1 MLLMWNLQH
10 IIFIGRWRYWQIFK
24 SVCLS
29 VCVCAHFVCIKAL
42 LIGKCLF
49 YTSQLQSTSW
59 TFGIAISSGQSGW
72 YPNIFFF
79 ESRHFI
85 YNHLRKTSY
94 KSTKVD
100 IHSLCF
106 ICQQLATGCV
116 YLFIRIKHDWLIDWL
131 NCTVA
136 SLTQLPLQPVND
148 DSFKTRPAEGR
159 WKKNF
164 RHA

>member
-1 MLLMWNLQH
+1 MWNLQH

-24 SVCLS
+24 SVCLY

-85 YNHLRKTSY
+85 YNHLRKTSN

-100 IHSLCF
+100 IHSLLMFYLPTISYWLCVF
-106 ICQQLATGCV
+106 IYTN
-116 YLFIRIKHDWLIDWL
+116 KTWLIDWL
-131 NCTVA
+131 NCTVVA
-136 SLTQLPLQPVND
+136 SLTQLPLQPAND
-148 DSFKTRPAEGR
+148 DSFKTRPTEGL

>member
-24 SVCLS
+24 SVCLY

-72 YPNIFFF
+72 YPNIFFSNPDILYTTIW
-79 ESRHFI
+79 EKPQTNQLRLI
-85 YNHLRKTSY
+85 YIVY
-94 KSTKVD
+94 
-100 IHSLCF
+100 LCF

-116 YLFIRIKHDWLIDWL
+116 YLFIRIKHDWLIDWI
-131 NCTVA
+131 V
-136 SLTQLPLQPVND
+136 
-148 DSFKTRPAEGR
+148 R
-159 WKKNF
+159 W
-164 RHA
+164 

>member
-1 MLLMWNLQH
+1 MWNLQH

-24 SVCLS
+24 SVCLY

-42 LIGKCLF
+42 LISKCLF
-49 YTSQLQSTSW
+49 FIYLSCNLPLGRLALLSHLGSLGGIL
-59 TFGIAISSGQSGW
+59 TF
-72 YPNIFFF
+72 FFF

-85 YNHLRKTSY
+85 YNHLRKTSN

-100 IHSLCF
+100 IHSLFMFYLPTISYWLCVF
-106 ICQQLATGCV
+106 IYTN
-116 YLFIRIKHDWLIDWL
+116 KTWLIDWL
-131 NCTVA
+131 NCTVVA
-136 SLTQLPLQPVND
+136 SLTQLPLQPAND
-148 DSFKTRPAEGR
+148 DSFKTRPTEGL